1 MMADKIAGVLF
12 DIGGV
17 LVALDGVPSMA
28 ALLGLE
34 AHHETLH
41 ALWMSSP
48 SVLAHETGR
57 IGAAEFAAGVVADLE
72 LPVTADVFLRDFCSW
87 PKGLLPGA
95 LELLEDIPRS
105 YRVAALSNTSAVHWD
120 SILAM
125 GLERRFEQT
134 YLSHRIGHMKP
145 ANEAFSIALAGMGLS
160 PSEVIFLD
168 DGQRNV
174 DAATSHGL
182 HAHLVKG
189 PQEARTVL
197 EQYGVVPLRDAR
209 S

>member
-1 MMADKIAGVLF
+1 MMMADKIAGVLF

-34 AHHETLH
+34 ADHEALH
-41 ALWMSSP
+41 ALWLASP

-72 LPVTADVFLRDFCSW
+72 LPVTADVFLRDFCNW

-105 YRVAALSNTSAVHWD
+105 YRVAALSNTSAVH
-120 SILAM
+120 
-125 GLERRFEQT
+125 
-134 YLSHRIGHMKP
+134 
-145 ANEAFSIALAGMGLS
+145 
-160 PSEVIFLD
+160 
-168 DGQRNV
+168 
-174 DAATSHGL
+174 
-182 HAHLVKG
+182 
-189 PQEARTVL
+189 
-197 EQYGVVPLRDAR
+197 
-209 S
+209 